1 VAGFGTVVTGTL
13 TDGSL
18 RVGDDVVIL
27 PQNLPARIRGLQ
39 THKTKIDVAVPG
51 SRVAINLSGIEL
63 TDVKRG
69 YVITTPG
76 WLSPT
81 VLFDAQFEHL
91 ASSPRPLAHNAEVK
105 FFHGAAEVSAHVRLL
120 DDEQLA
126 PGRMGWVQFA
136 LREPLALVKGDRF
149 IVRLPSPSITLG
161 GGVVIDPRP
170 GRRHRRFKPEVIA
183 RLETLTRGTP
193 GELLLKALEAGG
205 PINSAALFKR
215 ASLSGD
221 EAQVALHELLK
232 ARQARQL
239 KADLYLSASGWAALR
254 NRIGGELSTYHGA
267 NPLKTGMPREEMKSR
282 LGLDTKTFNLIVEQ
296 ALQENVA
303 AATGSVLHAPDFA
316 VAFNP
321 EQQRAIDVL
330 MRRFEAAP
338 WNTPLPKDAEQLVGA
353 EVLAAL
359 IDLGRLIKL
368 SEEVLLLAGT
378 YRSGVDEIR
387 AYLIEHKT
395 ITVAQ
400 VRDLFNTSRKY
411 ALALVEYLD
420 AQGITKRLGD
430 ERTLR

>member
-1 VAGFGTVVTGTL
+1 
-13 TDGSL
+13 
-18 RVGDDVVIL
+18 
-27 PQNLPARIRGLQ
+27 
-39 THKTKIDVAVPG
+39 
-51 SRVAINLSGIEL
+51 
-63 TDVKRG
+63 
-69 YVITTPG
+69 
-76 WLSPT
+76 
-81 VLFDAQFEHL
+81 
-91 ASSPRPLAHNAEVK
+91 
-105 FFHGAAEVSAHVRLL
+105 
-120 DDEQLA
+120 
-126 PGRMGWVQFA
+126 VQFA
-136 LREPLALVKGDRF
+136 LREPLALIKGDRF
-149 IVRLPSPSITLG
+149 IVRLPSPSLTLG
-161 GGVVIDPRP
+161 GGVVIDPQP

-221 EAQVALHELLK
+221 EAQTALHELLQ
-232 ARQARQL
+232 AQQARQL

-254 NRIGGELSTYHGA
+254 SKISGELSAYHSA

-296 ALQENVA
+296 ALQDKVVTA
-303 AATGSVLHAPDFA
+303 AGSVLHAPDFA

-321 EQQRAIDVL
+321 EQQRAIDML
-330 MRRFEAAP
+330 MDRFEAAP
-338 WNTPLPKDAEQLVGA
+338 WNTPLPKDAEQIAGA
-353 EVLAAL
+353 EVLSAL

-368 SEEVLLLAGT
+368 SEEVLLLAET

>member
-1 VAGFGTVVTGTL
+1 
-13 TDGSL
+13 
-18 RVGDDVVIL
+18 
-27 PQNLPARIRGLQ
+27 
-39 THKTKIDVAVPG
+39 
-51 SRVAINLSGIEL
+51 
-63 TDVKRG
+63 
-69 YVITTPG
+69 
-76 WLSPT
+76 
-81 VLFDAQFEHL
+81 
-91 ASSPRPLAHNAEVK
+91 
-105 FFHGAAEVSAHVRLL
+105 
-120 DDEQLA
+120 
-126 PGRMGWVQFA
+126 
-136 LREPLALVKGDRF
+136 
-149 IVRLPSPSITLG
+149 
-161 GGVVIDPRP
+161 
-170 GRRHRRFKPEVIA
+170 
-183 RLETLTRGTP
+183 
-193 GELLLKALEAGG
+193 
-205 PINSAALFKR
+205 
-215 ASLSGD
+215 
-221 EAQVALHELLK
+221 
-232 ARQARQL
+232 
-239 KADLYLSASGWAALR
+239 
-254 NRIGGELSTYHGA
+254 
-267 NPLKTGMPREEMKSR
+267 MPREEMKSR

-420 AQGITKRLGD
+420 AQGITKRMGD